1 MDANTVIAFCG
12 VVPAVASLGLSAHV
26 ARATRKHNRLSV
38 RPLLGLTTAF
48 PVGGTA
54 GLRLTNS
61 GLGPAR
67 VIGSQMTV
75 TDEDITGE
83 FDRPHVDAL
92 RDRLAVRPHAATLG
106 GQPFLDTD
114 YQQFLLSVDPYDPSE
129 HREFRQ
135 LIEGRL
141 RLEVRYESIYGGE
154 GFTVIYPQRGLI
166 PQPIQETD
174 HGHKP
179 AAGGEPS

>member
-1 MDANTVIAFCG
+1 VDANTVIAICG
-12 VVPAVASLGLSAHV
+12 VFIAVVSLGVSAYV
-26 ARATRKHNRLSV
+26 AGATRKHNRLSV

-67 VIGSQMTV
+67 IIGSQMTLA
-75 TDEDITGE
+75 DEDIIGE

-129 HREFRQ
+129 HREFRH
-135 LIEGRL
+135 LIERRL
-141 RLEVRYESIYGGE
+141 RLEIRYESVYGGE
-154 GFTVIYPQRGLI
+154 GFTVAYPQRGLI
-166 PQPIQETD
+166 PQPIQQID
-174 HGHKP
+174 HDH
-179 AAGGEPS
+179 ASAGAGEPS